1 MENKKRRKEEK
12 VEGRLGTEKWRR
24 REGKRR
30 KSGAGKGRKRE
41 KKNRTQRNPLLFA
54 Q

>member
-1 MENKKRRKEEK
+1 MEKKKKGKK

-30 KSGAGKGRKRE
+30 KNGAVKGPTKSSFICTVS
-41 KKNRTQRNPLLFA
+41 NN
-54 Q
+54 